1 MLPID
6 ANEQDLMRAQILEK
20 FTLVASAVYSGSLR
34 YVKDVP
40 ESMTAANS
48 TGADSLPMLI
58 VVTSVCTAFSRFNV
72 CSWGWKSVSVWPR
85 LPVSPNCRS

>member
-48 TGADSLPMLI
+48 TGADSLPTLI
-58 VVTSVCTAFSRFNV
+58 VVKLTLYVGLHAIFTLRIDQQ
-72 CSWGWKSVSVWPR
+72 VSGYEVVVVR
-85 LPVSPNCRS
+85 